1 MPVRRTLGRV
11 LKKFSQRRKA
21 MKRAGFFA
29 GMTVA
34 LLAVFGAQP
43 SQAMRVAP
51 NPLPSDAAALA
62 TEVQGNQ
69 QFRRNNQNAN
79 RGGGNRQNANR
90 NNNNRQNANR
100 NNNNRQNANRNNN
113 NRQNANR
120 NNNNNRN
127 NANRNR
133 QNSRNFN
140 NNRNRNV
147 NVNVRVN
154 TRPVRGW
161 TRRPYFGTVV
171 AGVTL
176 GTIIAASAVPIAPA
190 SNLCWY
196 WTDPSFTRGYWDYCF

>member
-1 MPVRRTLGRV
+1 M
-11 LKKFSQRRKA
+11 
-21 MKRAGFFA
+21 M
-29 GMTVA
+29 
-34 LLAVFGAQP
+34 
-43 SQAMRVAP
+43 VAP
-51 NPLPSDAAALA
+51 NPLPADAAALA

-69 QFRRNNQNAN
+69 QFRRNNNNNRNAN
-79 RGGGNRQNANR
+79 RNRGNNNNRNANR

-113 NRQNANR
+113 NRNNNANR
-120 NNNNNRN
+120 NNNRN
-127 NANRNR
+127 SN
-133 QNSRNFN
+133 RNFN

-161 TRRPYFGTVV
+161 SRRPYFGTVV

-190 SNLCWY
+190 SNLCWF
-196 WTDPSFTRGYWDYCF
+196 WTDASFTRGYWDFCF

>member
-1 MPVRRTLGRV
+1 MAVGRAV
-11 LKKFSQRRKA
+11 GQTLKKISQRRKT

-34 LLAVFGAQP
+34 LLAVFGVQP
-43 SQAMRVAP
+43 SQAMMVAP
-51 NPLPSDAAALA
+51 NPLPADAAVLA

-69 QFRRNNQNAN
+69 QFRRNNNNNRNAN
-79 RGGGNRQNANR
+79 RNRGNNNNRNANR

-113 NRQNANR
+113 RNNNANR
-120 NNNNNRN
+120 NNNRN
-127 NANRNR
+127 SN
-133 QNSRNFN
+133 RNFN

-161 TRRPYFGTVV
+161 SRRPHFGTVV

-196 WTDPSFTRGYWDYCF
+196 WTDSSFRRGYWDFCF

>member
-1 MPVRRTLGRV
+1 
-11 LKKFSQRRKA
+11 

-43 SQAMRVAP
+43 SHAMRVAP
-51 NPLPSDAAALA
+51 NPLPADAAEFA

-69 QFRRNNQNAN
+69 QIRRGGGGGNRNANRGGGNRQNANRGGGGNRQNAN

-90 NNNNRQNANR
+90 NNNRQNANR
-100 NNNNRQNANRNNN
+100 NNNNRNNNANRNNN
-113 NRQNANR
+113 RQNN
-120 NNNNNRN
+120 
-127 NANRNR
+127 
-133 QNSRNFN
+133 RNFN

-161 TRRPYFGTVV
+161 SRRPYFGTVV

-176 GTIIAASAVPIAPA
+176 GTIIVASSVPVAPA
-190 SNLCWY
+190 SNLCWF
-196 WTDPSFTRGYWDYCF
+196 WTDSSFRRGYWDFCF